1 MVAPQ
6 TREGWLSEQRKYR
19 QFTPEQKTEIVLA
32 GLRGDRS
39 VREVCREY
47 QIAETLYYQ
56 WRERLLDGGKAA
68 LANPREKTPEQAEL
82 DRLKRGSASSSGR
95 LAARPMSWRW
105 RGNSR
110 GTGSEGCA
118 SPGPAQWLLL
128 ATGQRWWRASQGS
141 LVRRCIGDLVVD
153 LGPPGQAPPAGT
165 IRSSSRSPGQ
175 LRPTAPGWSRRWPA
189 ASWADRSTANGCS
202 G

>member
-82 DRLKRGSASSSGR
+82 DRLKRRVGQLERA
-95 LAARPMSWRW
+95 LAVRPMSWRW
-105 RGNSR
+105 RGTLAGLGVRVRVARSR
-110 GTGSEGCA
+110 A
-118 SPGPAQWLLL
+118 
-128 ATGQRWWRASQGS
+128 
-141 LVRRCIGDLVVD
+141 VVAA
-153 LGPPGQAPPAGT
+153 GYPPAVVTRVAGV
-165 IRSSSRSPGQ
+165 SRQALYRRPGR
-175 LRPTAPGWSRRWPA
+175 RPRAAGPGHQP
-189 ASWADRSTANGCS
+189 G
-202 G
+202 

>member
-19 QFTPEQKTEIVLA
+19 QFTPDQKTEIVLA

-39 VREVCREY
+39 VRDVCREY

-56 WRERLLDGGKAA
+56 WRERLLEGGRTA
-68 LANPREKTPEQAEL
+68 LANPRERPPSRPRWTGSSA
-82 DRLKRGSASSSGR
+82 GSASSSGPW
-95 LAARPMSWRW
+95 AARPTSWRW

-110 GTGSEGCA
+110 GTGSEGA
-118 SPGPAQWLLL
+118 
-128 ATGQRWWRASQGS
+128 
-141 LVRRCIGDLVVD
+141 RRPVPRHGCCWVSAGGGGARCGGLPSGVV
-153 LGPPGQAPPAGT
+153 
-165 IRSSSRSPGQ
+165 
-175 LRPTAPGWSRRWPA
+175 PA
-189 ASWADRSTANGCS
+189 AWSSAFGGWAGCHQP